1 MEKAD
6 NDKIK
11 NNDNN
16 NSWIDDIIKQHQK
29 RNIYI

>member
-6 NDKIK
+6 NE
-11 NNDNN
+11 NLSNNN
-16 NSWIDDIIKQHQK
+16 NSWIDDIIKKHQK

>member
-6 NDKIK
+6 NEGIK
-11 NNDNN
+11 NNNN
-16 NSWIDDIIKQHQK
+16 NTSWIDDIIKQHQK